1 MNWRAT
7 ITALLLVIAAV
18 IGWALW
24 RQRAGVAL
32 TGPGA
37 YRPDYVLNDFELI
50 ALNGEGHEAFSLRAP
65 KLTRNPAS
73 KAMDVATPTFT
84 IPPKVGSGGQPW
96 QVTARTAWIAAE
108 GEELRLRGDVRA
120 TSRNASGSEIK
131 LASEELNVFPET
143 KRATSAVAVTV
154 TQPGLI
160 LNGRELEALLDSK
173 RVSLKDIKARYER
186 TAR

>member
-1 MNWRAT
+1 
-7 ITALLLVIAAV
+7 
-18 IGWALW
+18 
-24 RQRAGVAL
+24 
-32 TGPGA
+32 
-37 YRPDYVLNDFELI
+37 
-50 ALNGEGHEAFSLRAP
+50 
-65 KLTRNPAS
+65 
-73 KAMDVATPTFT
+73 
-84 IPPKVGSGGQPW
+84 
-96 QVTARTAWIAAE
+96 VTARTAWIAAE